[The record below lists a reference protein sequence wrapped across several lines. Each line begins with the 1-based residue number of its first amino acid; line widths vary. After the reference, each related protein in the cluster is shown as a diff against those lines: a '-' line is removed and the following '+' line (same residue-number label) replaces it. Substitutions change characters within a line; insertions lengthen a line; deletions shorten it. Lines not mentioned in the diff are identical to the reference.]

1 MEKEDSQKQ
10 FFGHDEDNTT
20 YIKFLLANAEAGL
33 IIGKGGCTVNDFQ
46 SRSGARIQFSRPNEY
61 FPGTLDRII
70 TVSGTV
76 ESVLSAADLIFAK
89 IIDETYCDDVGD
101 AEPRSRYNLVVPS
114 ICCGR
119 LIGKGGN
126 TIKSLVSDSGASIK
140 ISPPEVMYRGL
151 YERLLMLVGTIGEQ
165 MHALESILLILSEDP
180 KYIQSYSPPLYKGY
194 NNMTDKSNGG
204 GSKFQNNKFH
214 YKVSS
219 LLTFRSCNTAYF
231 YYSDVKTVE
240 LLLDVQAER
249 TSSVTF
255 GVADEL
261 MGFVLGRG
269 GRSLTEISQFT
280 GAKIKVSSRGD
291 FMPGTFDRKVT
302 ISGSPRA
309 VYDAEAMITRKVAF
323 GSDR

>member
-180 KYIQSYSPPLYKGY
+180 KYIQSYSPPLYKAAGY

-214 YKVSS
+214 YK
-219 LLTFRSCNTAYF
+219 
-231 YYSDVKTVE
+231 
-240 LLLDVQAER
+240 AER